1 MSFDKVFAVPAAPV
15 DVFKGIPYNN
25 GGSAKE
31 KTVEIVDVVET
42 EPAKNGDKN
51 GIEKEVEKE
60 VEEVKPKSD
69 DLDGGKIT
77 KLADRKKMYERSTS
91 LIEEG
96 MKPRANFERT
106 DSLRDDTRLRSNG
119 NSTTKANFSNK
130 RTSTVFGKVSK
141 FRHLKGTTGHKSTH
155 IENIKNISRQI
166 SGECDGFHANFERV
180 AVPLSGSGGKIA
192 VFELSRPGKLPDGVI
207 PTLVNGSNVMD
218 FQWNPF
224 DAKELVVA
232 CDDGMVKM
240 WRIPD
245 GGLKE
250 STNEPERE
258 FNAHNEKIYFMKF
271 HPSARNVLLT
281 ASYDMT
287 MRLWDLATLEMKHCL
302 KGHSEQIFSF
312 AWSSCGKFGA
322 TVSRDQK
329 IRIYEPRKSEMPIRE
344 GVGGPVGTRGGRIMF
359 ALEDE
364 FIVVT
369 GFDKASERQIYMF
382 KIGNLNT
389 PIGMVGLGEC
399 FGRQF
404 DGSDERL
411 ILIFPLFGMFS
422 F

>member
-1 MSFDKVFAVPAAPV
+1 MPAAPV
-15 DVFKGIPYNN
+15 DVPKPQQEVFKGIPYKN
-25 GGSAKE
+25 GGGEKE
-31 KTVEIVDVVET
+31 KTIELVDVHKNET
-42 EPAKNGDKN
+42 ETNKNGN
-51 GIEKEVEKE
+51 EEKE
-60 VEEVKPKSD
+60 VEEVKLRND
-69 DLDGGKIT
+69 DLDGGKVT

-91 LIEEG
+91 LIEESF
-96 MKPRANFERT
+96 KTPKSNFERQE
-106 DSLRDDTRLRSNG
+106 SLRDDTRLRSNG
-119 NSTTKANFSNK
+119 NSTSKTNFSNK

-232 CDDGMVKM
+232 CDDGTVKM
-240 WRIPD
+240 WKIPE

-250 STNEPERE
+250 STNQPDRE

-271 HPSARNVLLT
+271 HPSTRDVLLT

-287 MRLWDLATLEMKHCL
+287 MRLWDLKSLELKHCL

-329 IRIYEPRKSEMPIRE
+329 IRIYEPRKSGVPIRE

-359 ALEDE
+359 ALDDE

-382 KIGNLNT
+382 KISNLNT
-389 PIGMVGLGEC
+389 PLGMVGLGELSNLKC
-399 FGRQF
+399 YRQNC
-404 DGSDERL
+404 
-411 ILIFPLFGMFS
+411 
-422 F
+422 